1 MLRTIRLTTA
11 FICFTLVT
19 LLFLDFTGT
28 LHTWFGWLAKIQ
40 FLPAVLALNLGV
52 VLLLIALT
60 WIFGRVYCSVICPLG
75 IFQDVVSWLAGKRK
89 KNRFRYSPALSWL
102 RYGVMVIFIL
112 AMISGLGAW
121 AALIAPYSAYGRIA
135 SNLFVPLWQWGNN
148 FLAYLAER
156 AGSYAFYET
165 EVWLR
170 SLPTF
175 IIATVTFIILI
186 ILAWRN
192 GRTYCN
198 TICPV
203 GTFLGLISRFS
214 VFKPVIDTSKC
225 NGCGLCARNCKAA
238 CINAKVHEIDYSR
251 CVDCMD
257 CIDKCRQGAIRY
269 TRRKTNKAETQTNQP
284 VVDKPDRRK
293 FFTVSA
299 LLATSAALKAQEKV
313 QLPDKKVDGGLA
325 IIEDKKKPDRTT
337 PIPSGFAERCQF
349 LPALHRVPAL
359 CIGLYEPCAASFGEP
374 SNIYAA
380 RSIVRARIL
389 SSRMRQMFGS
399 LPDRSDP
406 SNHESRQNGHPD
418 RTCRTDSGK
427 LHRQPGWCHLRQLCP
442 PLPYPGDLDG
452 GKRPE
457 RPGFASTAGHKRGK
471 MHRLRSL

>member
-1 MLRTIRLTTA
+1 MGEQL
-11 FICFTLVT
+11 
-19 LLFLDFTGT
+19 
-28 LHTWFGWLAKIQ
+28 
-40 FLPAVLALNLGV
+40 
-52 VLLLIALT
+52 
-60 WIFGRVYCSVICPLG
+60 
-75 IFQDVVSWLAGKRK
+75 
-89 KNRFRYSPALSWL
+89 
-102 RYGVMVIFIL
+102 
-112 AMISGLGAW
+112 SGLLGGTGGQ
-121 AALIAPYSAYGRIA
+121 LC
-135 SNLFVPLWQWGNN
+135 
-148 FLAYLAER
+148 FLRDGSLA
-156 AGSYAFYET
+156 T
-165 EVWLR
+165 K
-170 SLPTF
+170 LPTF

-337 PIPSGFAERCQF
+337 PITP
-349 LPALHRVPAL
+349 P
-359 CIGLYEPCAASFGEP
+359 
-374 SNIYAA
+374 
-380 RSIVRARIL
+380 
-389 SSRMRQMFGS
+389 GS
-399 LPDRSDP
+399 LSAANFSQHCTACQLVYRFVRTMCCVLRGTFKHLCSQKYRTSEDTVVPNA
-406 SNHESRQNGHPD
+406 SNVR
-418 RTCRTDSGK
+418 K
-427 LHRQPGWCHLRQLCP
+427 FA
-442 PLPYPGDLDG
+442 
-452 GKRPE
+452 RPE
-457 RPGFASTAGHKRGK
+457 RSVQSRKQTKRPS
-471 MHRLRSL
+471 RSDMP

>member
-11 FICFTLVT
+11 LICFTLVT

-28 LHTWFGWLAKIQ
+28 LHAWFGWLAKVQ

-52 VLLLIALT
+52 VLFLIVLT

-102 RYGVMVIFIL
+102 RYGAMVIFIL

-135 SNLFVPLWQWGNN
+135 SNLFAPLWQWGNN

-156 AGSYAFYET
+156 ADNYAFYET

-284 VVDKPDRRK
+284 VVE
-293 FFTVSA
+293 S
-299 LLATSAALKAQEKV
+299 
-313 QLPDKKVDGGLA
+313 
-325 IIEDKKKPDRTT
+325 
-337 PIPSGFAERCQF
+337 PIVA
-349 LPALHRVPAL
+349 
-359 CIGLYEPCAASFGEP
+359 
-374 SNIYAA
+374 N
-380 RSIVRARIL
+380 
-389 SSRMRQMFGS
+389 S
-399 LPDRSDP
+399 LPYRHYLP
-406 SNHESRQNGHPD
+406 
-418 RTCRTDSGK
+418 
-427 LHRQPGWCHLRQLCP
+427 LQPH
-442 PLPYPGDLDG
+442 
-452 GKRPE
+452 
-457 RPGFASTAGHKRGK
+457 
-471 MHRLRSL
+471 

>member
-28 LHTWFGWLAKIQ
+28 LHAWFGWLAKIQ

-135 SNLFVPLWQWGNN
+135 SNLFAPLWQWGNN

-192 GRTYCN
+192 GRTYCIW
-198 TICPV
+198 TY
-203 GTFLGLISRFS
+203 R
-214 VFKPVIDTSKC
+214 
-225 NGCGLCARNCKAA
+225 
-238 CINAKVHEIDYSR
+238 
-251 CVDCMD
+251 
-257 CIDKCRQGAIRY
+257 
-269 TRRKTNKAETQTNQP
+269 
-284 VVDKPDRRK
+284 
-293 FFTVSA
+293 
-299 LLATSAALKAQEKV
+299 
-313 QLPDKKVDGGLA
+313 
-325 IIEDKKKPDRTT
+325 
-337 PIPSGFAERCQF
+337 
-349 LPALHRVPAL
+349 
-359 CIGLYEPCAASFGEP
+359 
-374 SNIYAA
+374 
-380 RSIVRARIL
+380 
-389 SSRMRQMFGS
+389 
-399 LPDRSDP
+399 
-406 SNHESRQNGHPD
+406 
-418 RTCRTDSGK
+418 
-427 LHRQPGWCHLRQLCP
+427 
-442 PLPYPGDLDG
+442 
-452 GKRPE
+452 
-457 RPGFASTAGHKRGK
+457 
-471 MHRLRSL
+471 

>member
-1 MLRTIRLTTA
+1 MAGGETEEKPFPLFPRLVLVKIRSH
-11 FICFTLVT
+11 
-19 LLFLDFTGT
+19 G
-28 LHTWFGWLAKIQ
+28 
-40 FLPAVLALNLGV
+40 
-52 VLLLIALT
+52 
-60 WIFGRVYCSVICPLG
+60 
-75 IFQDVVSWLAGKRK
+75 DV
-89 KNRFRYSPALSWL
+89 
-102 RYGVMVIFIL
+102 IL

-135 SNLFVPLWQWGNN
+135 SNLFAPLWQWGNN

-156 AGSYAFYET
+156 ADNYAFYET

-269 TRRKTNKAETQTNQP
+269 TQKNKQ
-284 VVDKPDRRK
+284 
-293 FFTVSA
+293 
-299 LLATSAALKAQEKV
+299 
-313 QLPDKKVDGGLA
+313 G
-325 IIEDKKKPDRTT
+325 
-337 PIPSGFAERCQF
+337 
-349 LPALHRVPAL
+349 
-359 CIGLYEPCAASFGEP
+359 
-374 SNIYAA
+374 
-380 RSIVRARIL
+380 
-389 SSRMRQMFGS
+389 
-399 LPDRSDP
+399 
-406 SNHESRQNGHPD
+406 
-418 RTCRTDSGK
+418 
-427 LHRQPGWCHLRQLCP
+427 
-442 PLPYPGDLDG
+442 
-452 GKRPE
+452 
-457 RPGFASTAGHKRGK
+457 
-471 MHRLRSL
+471 